1 MSRDPGAA
9 FLPGWRLD
17 MRRRDPQSIV
27 LRTGGGVIKA
37 AVPVVCKLRVGL
49 RSTHNGDGRFLR
61 SIALGE
67 DGIAYETK
75 SRGGGWREA
84 VNQQQ
89 ALDQIARLQAKQA
102 AEGGAQ

>member
-1 MSRDPGAA
+1 MRKRDPH
-9 FLPGWRLD
+9 
-17 MRRRDPQSIV
+17 SIV

-89 ALDQIARLQAKQA
+89 ALDQIARLRG
-102 AEGGAQ
+102 AEGGD